1 MISHTSR
8 CPPDVILR
16 RSFVRPSTAL
26 AVIKGL
32 GMRLTDCSLLVIYMV
47 SRSHVVLMKILRL
60 KCLQLPVLNL
70 DVEHVSTFPSTS
82 PPIKTA
88 ERWTDYSVPRIQD
101 WEQDQELVLW
111 KCTTFLCVC
120 VCVSSLA
127 FLLATKCSFIPSHIG
142 LGIRLAT
149 TYRYCTM
156 LP

>member
-16 RSFVRPSTAL
+16 RSFVRPSTTL
-26 AVIKGL
+26 AVIEGL

-60 KCLQLPVLNL
+60 KCLQLPVLKLN
-70 DVEHVSTFPSTS
+70 VEQVSTFPSTF

-88 ERWTDYSVPRIQD
+88 KRWTDYSVPRIQD

-111 KCTTFLCVC
+111 KRTSCLCVC
-120 VCVSSLA
+120 PSA
-127 FLLATKCSFIPSHIG
+127 FLLATKCSFIRSHIG